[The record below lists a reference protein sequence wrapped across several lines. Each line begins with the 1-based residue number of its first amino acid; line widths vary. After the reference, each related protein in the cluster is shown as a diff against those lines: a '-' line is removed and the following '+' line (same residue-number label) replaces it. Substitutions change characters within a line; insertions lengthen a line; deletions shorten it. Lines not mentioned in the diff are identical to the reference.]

1 MFFSCRTYSRLG
13 RISLYGG
20 APLGVLYLASIIYLS
35 PIIGF
40 GLCFSAVVC
49 GQILLSALFDH
60 IAFFGIPRNEMTWK
74 KAVVIV
80 FAIAGLVMLVRAA
93 VTKT

>member
-1 MFFSCRTYSRLG
+1 MFNFLLIRTYSRVG
-13 RISLYGG
+13 RVSLYAG
-20 APLGVLYLASIIYLS
+20 APLGILYLASIIYLS

-74 KAVVIV
+74 KAIVIV
-80 FAIAGLVMLVRAA
+80 FAIVGLVMLVSC
-93 VTKT
+93 